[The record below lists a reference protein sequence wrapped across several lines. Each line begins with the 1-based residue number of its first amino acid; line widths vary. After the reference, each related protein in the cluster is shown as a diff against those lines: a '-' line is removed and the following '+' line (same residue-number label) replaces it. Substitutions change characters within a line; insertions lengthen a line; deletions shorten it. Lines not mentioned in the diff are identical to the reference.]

1 VGLKSHRRQKRE
13 FWKAWAGGQAFTFAD
28 QQSRHESVK
37 VLHVIPS
44 VSERSGG
51 PGQAIIPMC
60 GSLAAKGTDVLLAS
74 TDDGLPSPNRPGG
87 PKRGA
92 ITRYKNLPVIFF
104 PSQLGASFKY
114 SRPFAL
120 WLDKHVADFDLVHIH
135 AIFNHSSIAAARAC
149 RGKGVPYIVRPLG
162 TLDPWSMKQKSLR
175 KRLFWKAGVESMLTS
190 AAAIHYTTNGEQEAV
205 ESSLG
210 LNHGVVV
217 PLGVDKPATP
227 ATDATVKLAALFPAL
242 LDHPYVLVLSRL
254 HPKKA
259 LEVLV
264 EAFASLIKR
273 QEFRTWRLVLAGD
286 GPDDY
291 IASLKRLVAEQAATE
306 FVVFPG
312 WLEGEYKEAALRNAS
327 LLALPSYQENFGLC
341 VMESLACGVPVLISP
356 HVNLA
361 PEILQAQA
369 GWIAAVDKDSLETA
383 LSQALSSDAELQ
395 RRGDAGQRLAS
406 SFDWPVV
413 AARLTELYSTVLQHS
428 NAAMR

>member
-1 VGLKSHRRQKRE
+1 MARLLH
-13 FWKAWAGGQAFTFAD
+13 FAGHHPGFINQM
-28 QQSRHESVK
+28 K

-60 GSLAAKGTDVLLAS
+60 GSLAAKGIEVLVAS
-74 TDDGLPSPNRPGG
+74 TDDDLPGQTRPGG

-92 ITRYKNLPVIFF
+92 ITRYKNLPAIFF
-104 PSQLGASFKY
+104 PKQLGASFKY

-120 WLDKHVADFDLVHIH
+120 WLDENVSDYDLVHIH

-149 RGKGVPYIVRPLG
+149 RQKRVPYIVRPLG

-175 KRLFWKAGVESMLTS
+175 KRLFWKAGVKSMLTS
-190 AAAIHYTTNGEQEAV
+190 AAAIHYTTKGEQDAV

-217 PLGVDKPATP
+217 PLGVKRLTTSGPES
-227 ATDATVKLAALFPAL
+227 VMKLAARFPTL
-242 LDHPYVLVLSRL
+242 LDHHYVLVLSRL

-259 LEVLV
+259 LEVLI
-264 EAFASLIKR
+264 EAFVSLVKR

-286 GPDDY
+286 GPADY
-291 IASLKRLVAEQAATE
+291 VASLKRIVDQQDATG
-306 FVVFPG
+306 FVIFPG

-327 LLALPSYQENFGLC
+327 LLALPSYHENFGLC

-361 PEILQAQA
+361 PEILETQS
-369 GWIAAVDKDSLETA
+369 GWVAAVDKDSLEAA
-383 LSQALSSDAELQ
+383 LSEALSSEVELQ
-395 RRGDAGQRLAS
+395 RRGEAGLRLATC
-406 SFDWPVV
+406 FDWPVV
-413 AARLTELYSTVLQHS
+413 ADQLTELYASVLRRSH
-428 NAAMR
+428 AATQANRLV

>member
-1 VGLKSHRRQKRE
+1 M
-13 FWKAWAGGQAFTFAD
+13 
-28 QQSRHESVK
+28 K
-37 VLHVIPS
+37 VLHIIPS

-60 GSLAAKGTDVLLAS
+60 GSLTAKGIDVLLAS
-74 TDDGLPSPNRPGG
+74 TDDDLPSQNRPGA

-92 ITRYKNLPVIFF
+92 ITRYKNLPAIFF
-104 PSQLGASFKY
+104 PIQLGTSFKY

-120 WLDKHVADFDLVHIH
+120 WLGEHVSDYDLVHIH

-149 RGKGVPYIVRPLG
+149 REKRIPYIVRPLG

-175 KRLFWKAGVESMLTS
+175 KRLFWKAGVKSMLTS
-190 AAAIHYTTNGEQEAV
+190 AAAIQYTTKGEQDAV

-217 PLGVDKPATP
+217 PLGVEKPTTP
-227 ATDATVKLAALFPAL
+227 GPEAVMKLGARLPAL

-264 EAFASLIKR
+264 EAFVSLIKH
-273 QEFRTWRLVLAGD
+273 QEFRNWRLVLAGD
-286 GPDDY
+286 GPADY
-291 IASLKRLVAEQAATE
+291 VASLKRLVDEHNASGL
-306 FVVFPG
+306 VIFPG
-312 WLEGEYKEAALRNAS
+312 WLEGEYKETALRNAS
-327 LLALPSYQENFGLC
+327 LLALPSYHENFGLC

-361 PEILQAQA
+361 PEILEAQA
-369 GWIAAVDKDSLETA
+369 GWIAAVDRDSLEAA
-383 LSQALSSDAELQ
+383 LSQALSSDPELK

-413 AARLTELYSTVLQHS
+413 AAKLIELYSSVLQGR
-428 NAAMR
+428 NTALR